1 MKNFVEN
8 MIKKGKDWAWQ
19 IALQI
24 RYRAF
29 RKEPGLD
36 GILVTV
42 GLCIIALVL
51 CVVMKESMSKFIT
64 TLVTDMTTQ
73 AQGILQGTTK

>member
-1 MKNFVEN
+1 MKIFVEN
-8 MIKKGKDWAWQ
+8 LIEKGKDCAWQ
-19 IALQI
+19 IAMQV
-24 RYRAF
+24 RCRAF